1 MRLSTDKFFILSLFI
16 FSLLFLSATARPFVL
31 VLSQDDLTDAAPS
44 AADDDGASS
53 STSDWDEFG
62 DSDTKREEELDP
74 GSWRPIFEPDSE
86 LADPATDDEAMYYS
100 GVTKMVTAVSSG
112 DPRLMEEAAAEIEA
126 AAAGGYPH
134 AQSALGFLYNM
145 GVTRERNGAKAF
157 MSITL
162 RLIEAICNR
171 RWLSLIPIL
180 AKICMIKLSSYM
192 LNWRR

>member
-1 MRLSTDKFFILSLFI
+1 M
-16 FSLLFLSATARPFVL
+16 
-31 VLSQDDLTDAAPS
+31 
-44 AADDDGASS
+44 
-53 STSDWDEFG
+53 
-62 DSDTKREEELDP
+62 
-74 GSWRPIFEPDSE
+74 
-86 LADPATDDEAMYYS
+86 ADPATDDEAMYYS